1 MSLQG
6 IRQNEYTDEAK
17 ASAALTV
24 LNHDSFPCDLKLNS
38 QQAILLSFC
47 TVLYDCLKLKLVKK
61 KQQKNS
67 VISHI
72 LMHPVEN
79 ELHKEWNEI
88 EKSLTRSNMMRQ
100 KDIFGVHLD
109 KLE

>member
-61 KQQKNS
+61 KAAKKLG
-67 VISHI
+67 H
-72 LMHPVEN
+72 
-79 ELHKEWNEI
+79 
-88 EKSLTRSNMMRQ
+88 LT
-100 KDIFGVHLD
+100 HLNAPGGERTAQRM
-109 KLE
+109 KRN

>member
-61 KQQKNS
+61 NS

-72 LMHPVEN
+72 LMHTVEN
-79 ELHKEWNEI
+79 VLHKE
-88 EKSLTRSNMMRQ
+88 
-100 KDIFGVHLD
+100 
-109 KLE
+109 

>member
-1 MSLQG
+1 
-6 IRQNEYTDEAK
+6 
-17 ASAALTV
+17 
-24 LNHDSFPCDLKLNS
+24 
-38 QQAILLSFC
+38 
-47 TVLYDCLKLKLVKK
+47 
-61 KQQKNS
+61 
-67 VISHI
+67 
-72 LMHPVEN
+72 MHPVEN